1 MVEPYYVGVDVGT
14 ASVRAALVSSNGKI
28 VSSAIQPL
36 KIWESQPNYF
46 EQSSEDIWR
55 NVCTVVK
62 VVVTQ
67 FYDLGPPEEVGGEL
81 SAEHGGVPHPSQN
94 PCFNI
99 AFQFYFSL
107 YFWGYCHLP
116 PAKREQI
123 FRKNNIP
130 LKPSSA
136 PNFTYL

>member
-28 VSSAIQPL
+28 VSSAIRRL
-36 KIWESQPNYF
+36 KIWKSQPNYF
-46 EQSSEDIWR
+46 EQSSEDIWG

-67 FYDLGPPEEVGGEL
+67 FYDLGPPEEGGGEL

-94 PCFNI
+94 PCFNPFNFTFSCI
-99 AFQFYFSL
+99 SGDSKAFE
-107 YFWGYCHLP
+107 LP
-116 PAKREQI
+116 P
-123 FRKNNIP
+123 
-130 LKPSSA
+130 PSCEKLASIQEK
-136 PNFTYL
+136 

>member
-14 ASVRAALVSSNGKI
+14 ASVRAALVSRNGKI
-28 VSSAIQPL
+28 VSSAIRPL
-36 KIWESQPNYF
+36 KIWKSQPNYF

-67 FYDLGPPEEVGGEL
+67 FYDLGPPGEGGGEL
-81 SAEHGGVPHPSQN
+81 SAGHGGVLHPSQN
-94 PCFNI
+94 PSFNI

-130 LKPSSA
+130 VKPSSA

>member
-1 MVEPYYVGVDVGT
+1 MVEPYYIGVDVGT

-28 VSSAIQPL
+28 VSSAIRPL
-36 KIWESQPNYF
+36 KIWKSQPNYF

-99 AFQFYFSL
+99 H
-107 YFWGYCHLP
+107 YCLSILLFLVFLGILP
-116 PAKREQI
+116 PPSCEKRA
-123 FRKNNIP
+123 NIQE
-130 LKPSSA
+130 K
-136 PNFTYL
+136 

>member
-36 KIWESQPNYF
+36 KVWKSQPNYF
-46 EQSSEDIWR
+46 EQSSEDIWG

-67 FYDLGPPEEVGGEL
+67 FYDLGPPEEGGGEL
-81 SAEHGGVPHPSQN
+81 SAEHGGVPHPLL
-94 PCFNI
+94 FLVFLGI
-99 AFQFYFSL
+99 
-107 YFWGYCHLP
+107 LP
-116 PAKREQI
+116 PPSCEKRA
-123 FRKNNIP
+123 NIQE
-130 LKPSSA
+130 K
-136 PNFTYL
+136 

>member
-1 MVEPYYVGVDVGT
+1 MVEPYYIGVDVGT

-36 KIWESQPNYF
+36 KIWKSQPNYF
-46 EQSSEDIWR
+46 EQSSEDIWG
-55 NVCTVVK
+55 NVCIVVK

-67 FYDLGPPEEVGGEL
+67 FYDLGPPEEGGGEL

-99 AFQFYFSL
+99 AFQFYFFL
-107 YFWGYCHLP
+107 YFWG
-116 PAKREQI
+116 
-123 FRKNNIP
+123 
-130 LKPSSA
+130 
-136 PNFTYL
+136 

>member
-14 ASVRAALVSSNGKI
+14 ASVRAALVSRNGKI
-28 VSSAIQPL
+28 VSSAIRPL
-36 KIWESQPNYF
+36 KIWKSQPNYF

-94 PCFNI
+94 PRLR
-99 AFQFYFSL
+99 AVPLRSVTSKLGRSPVLPSL
-107 YFWGYCHLP
+107 DVTARRGTARSLSKSLF
-116 PAKREQI
+116 
-123 FRKNNIP
+123 
-130 LKPSSA
+130 
-136 PNFTYL
+136 